1 MRATWTTTV
10 LAGLTATILA
20 MAGCGQAG
28 AQDASSGGGGVAVV
42 DLDALAKAIGRDVAL
57 QQEAQAQ
64 AEALNKEMREQ
75 AEHLSQTYTPQLQQ
89 MAQSFGPNPTPEQRQ
104 KLAAV
109 QQQAAAEVEKLKMEV
124 LERRNKIRSDII
136 AKFRA
141 EILPAAQQVAAAQGL
156 KVVLVKGDQILL
168 FDTAV
173 DITSAI
179 AQQVRQ

>member
-1 MRATWTTTV
+1 MRATWTVTV
-10 LAGLTATILA
+10 LAGLTVTILA
-20 MAGCGQAG
+20 TAGCGQAG
-28 AQDASSGGGGVAVV
+28 AQNASSGGGVAVV
-42 DLDALAKAIGRDVAL
+42 DLDGLAKAIGRDVAL

-75 AEHLSQTYTPQLQQ
+75 AEQLNQRYTPQLQQ
-89 MAQSFGPNPTPEQRQ
+89 MAQSFGPNPTADQRQ
-104 KLAAV
+104 QLGTL
-109 QQQAAAEVEKLKMEV
+109 QRQAAAELEKLKMEV
-124 LERRNKIRSDII
+124 LERRGKIRSDII

-179 AQQVRQ
+179 AQQIRQ